1 MKTNR
6 LAPHFLLVF
15 LSIISLSACSSQKDR
30 VSGVWHLTATCPK
43 NGVTYMYDGKA
54 EFSKDGNFHKVGRF
68 RGVVESSRKKYDDV
82 VFSYES
88 RGNWST
94 DDNKIVE
101 KIIDFNVNLEYFT
114 TKGEGIK
121 QGVDI
126 NPQVRAETNNRL
138 GSLVKKNTSNELLI
152 LNLSDKTMSLKY
164 KNSREADDS
173 GSCENQEY
181 TK

>member
-1 MKTNR
+1 MENNR
-6 LAPHFLLVF
+6 LAANFLLIF
-15 LSIISLSACSSQKDR
+15 MSIIGLSACSSQKDR
-30 VSGVWHLTATCPK
+30 ISGAWRFTATCPK
-43 NGVTYMYDGKA
+43 NGVTYMYAGEA
-54 EFSKDGNFHKVGRF
+54 EFSKDGNFHKFGRF
-68 RGVVESSRKKYDDV
+68 RGVIESSMKKYDDV

-101 KIIDFNVNLEYFT
+101 KILDFKVNLEYFT

-126 NPQVRAETNNRL
+126 NPQIREETNNRL
-138 GSLVKKNTSNELLI
+138 GSSVKKNISNELLI
-152 LNLSDKTMSLKY
+152 LNLSDKKMSLKY
-164 KNSREADDS
+164 KNSKNADDS